1 MSARI
6 LIVDDEASMREF
18 LSIALGRMGYDTT
31 TAQSGEEALERF
43 GEGTWDIVLTDIR
56 MPDGMDGVSLLE
68 AIKETSPDTQVIL
81 MTAYASLDTAVKAVQ
96 LGALDYVTKP
106 FKIEQIKSRLDRA
119 LEQRKLRSENLYL
132 RKTVREKAGP
142 ERILGESS
150 AIQEVRDLIMKVA
163 PSPSTVLITGESGT
177 GKELVARALHELS
190 SRSDGAFVSVNCAAL
205 PENLLESE
213 LFGHKKGSFTGAVK
227 DKEGLFQVA
236 DGGTLFLD
244 EVSEMSPPIQVKLL
258 RALQE
263 REVVPVGG
271 TRPTSVDVRMIA
283 ATNASLEE
291 MVAEGRFREDLYY
304 RLNVV
309 PIPIPPLR
317 DRKEDISLLARHFL
331 DRYTRQERRF
341 SEGALRLMQGYE
353 WPGNVRELENA
364 VERAVII
371 SDKEV
376 IGAEDLPARLTRP
389 PEERLGALKRETVT
403 PTLETIE
410 KAYIK
415 WVLDQSGGVKTRA
428 AETLGIDPSTLHRKM
443 DRYGLRE
450 GTDEDEEV

>member
-1 MSARI
+1 MSGRI

-18 LSIALGRMGYDTT
+18 LSIALGRMGYDTV
-31 TAQSGEEALERF
+31 TASSAEEAIERF
-43 GEGTWDIVLTDIR
+43 EEGNWDIVLTDIR
-56 MPDGMDGVSLLE
+56 MPDGMDGVQLLE
-68 AIKETSPDTQVIL
+68 TIKERSPDTQVIL

-119 LEQRKLRSENLYL
+119 LEQRRLRSENLYL

-142 ERILGESS
+142 TRILGESRS
-150 AIQEVRDLIMKVA
+150 IQEVRDLILKVA
-163 PSPSTVLITGESGT
+163 PTASTVLITGESGT
-177 GKELVARALHELS
+177 GKELVARALHEAS
-190 SRSDGAFVSVNCAAL
+190 NRADGAFVSVNCAAL

-227 DKEGLFQVA
+227 DKDGLFQVA

-244 EVSEMSPPIQVKLL
+244 EVSEMSAPIQVKLL

-271 TRPTSVDVRMIA
+271 TQPTKVDVRMIA
-283 ATNASLEE
+283 ATNASLDS
-291 MVAEGRFREDLYY
+291 MVAGGRFREDLYY

-309 PIPIPPLR
+309 PIAIPPLR
-317 DRKEDISLLARHFL
+317 DRKGDILLLARQFL
-331 DRYTRQERRF
+331 EQYGGPGRRF
-341 SEGALRLMQGYE
+341 SEEAVQLMQDHE

-371 SDKEV
+371 SEGEAIQAD
-376 IGAEDLPARLTRP
+376 DLPARLTEP
-389 PEERLGALKRETVT
+389 PEERLGALSEERLT
-403 PTLETIE
+403 PPLEAIE
-410 KAYIK
+410 RAYIK

-428 AETLGIDPSTLHRKM
+428 AEALGIDPSTLHRKM
-443 DRYGLRE
+443 DRYGMRE
-450 GTDEDEEV
+450 GADGDEET